1 MEFSLTDE
9 QRALVARARALADGP
24 LRERAAE
31 IDREERWPAENV
43 ADLVHAGFMG
53 MALPTADGGQGR
65 SVFETVLVV
74 EQLGRT
80 CATTARIVVDANI
93 GPVGLLRHLGTAEQR
108 RRYLPLVLAGDKPAI
123 CITER
128 QAGSDARALRT
139 TAYRDGD
146 GDGDASYR
154 LEGRKWFITG
164 AGVSRLYLVAARV
177 ADVADEVG
185 EEGEI
190 GCFLVEA
197 KTPGL
202 TTRRIPT
209 LGVRGMPEGEVILDG
224 CHVPADQRIPT
235 PRGFKDILTVYNAQR
250 VGAAAV
256 ALGIAQ
262 GALELAVAHART
274 RHQFGQ
280 PLGSFQ
286 GLQWKLAD
294 MHLAVEA
301 ARGLVYRAARGA
313 GYALPDPA
321 EAALAKI
328 AAADAAQRVANE
340 ALQIYGSYGYSR
352 EEPVE
357 RLVRDARMFT
367 IAGGTAE
374 VLRTLV
380 GKRLLTGSAGQ
391 SDQSAVG

>member
-43 ADLVHAGFMG
+43 ADLVRAGFMG

-80 CATTARIVVDANI
+80 CATTARIGVDANI
-93 GPVGLLRHLGTAEQR
+93 GPVGLLHHLGTAEQR

-128 QAGSDARALRT
+128 EAGSDARALRT
-139 TAYRDGD
+139 TAHRE
-146 GDGDASYR
+146 GDAYR

-177 ADVADEVG
+177 ADEHEG
-185 EEGEI
+185 EAGEI

-197 KTPGL
+197 ETPGL

-209 LGVRGMPEGEVILDG
+209 MGVRGMPEGEVILDG

-235 PRGFKDILTVYNAQR
+235 PHGFKDILTVYNAQR

-280 PLGSFQ
+280 PIGGFQ

-301 ARGLVYRAARGA
+301 ARGLVYRAAWGA
-313 GYALPDPA
+313 GHALPDPA

-328 AAADAAQRVANE
+328 AAAEAAQRVANE

-352 EEPVE
+352 EESVE

-380 GKRLLTGSAGQ
+380 GKRLLHGSDSASGGQ
-391 SDQSAVG
+391 PTNQ

>member
-9 QRALVARARALADGP
+9 QRALVARARTLADGP
-24 LRERAAE
+24 FRERAAE

-43 ADLVHAGFMG
+43 ADLVRAGFMG

-65 SVFETVLVV
+65 SVFETVLVA

-93 GPVGLLRHLGTAEQR
+93 GPVGLLHHLGTAEQR

-128 QAGSDARALRT
+128 EAGSDARALHT
-139 TAYRDGD
+139 TAHREGH
-146 GDGDASYR
+146 GDAYR

-164 AGVSRLYLVAARV
+164 AGISRLYLVAARV
-177 ADVADEVG
+177 AD

-190 GCFLVEA
+190 GCFIVEA
-197 KTPGL
+197 ETAGL

-209 LGVRGMPEGEVILDG
+209 MGVRGMPEGEVILEG
-224 CHVPADQRIPT
+224 CHVPAEQRIPT

-274 RHQFGQ
+274 RRQFGQ
-280 PLGSFQ
+280 PIGGFQ

-301 ARGLVYRAARGA
+301 ARGLVYRAAWGA

-328 AAADAAQRVANE
+328 AAAEAAQRVANE

-380 GKRLLTGSAGQ
+380 GKRLLAGSDGAGQ
-391 SDQSAVG
+391 SSQAADR